1 MWINKYGCSLANN
14 CPKGFCVHIQG
25 VANLDKENFLQLL
38 DRVNDRN
45 VAEEITLED
54 IQDLRPP
61 AYMNQ
66 IATLQ
71 TFRCTNNRTSSTPID
86 PDRHHQA
93 VHRLWNLVKESGQTP
108 KMGTTVLTQTP
119 AATGAYPLP
128 HNRTPE
134 RPSPPPRSLLKK
146 VTRKVHRDTR
156 HTDPSTTRTPHS
168 TKTPRGQLHQSVKNQ
183 PPD

>member
-1 MWINKYGCSLANN
+1 MWISKYGCSLANK
-14 CPKGFCVHIQG
+14 CPKGFCVHIRG

-45 VAEEITLED
+45 MAEEITLED

-71 TFRCTNNRTSSTPID
+71 TFRCTNNRTFSTPVD

-93 VHRLWNLVKESGQTP
+93 IHKLWNLVKRNGQTP
-108 KMGTTVLTQTP
+108 KMGTTALMQTP
-119 AATGAYPLP
+119 AATGAHPLP
-128 HNRTPE
+128 HSRTPE
-134 RPSPPPRSLLKK
+134 RPSPPPRSLIKK
-146 VTRKVHRDTR
+146 VVVSFPDA
-156 HTDPSTTRTPHS
+156 PGVCRTPLL
-168 TKTPRGQLHQSVKNQ
+168 G
-183 PPD
+183 